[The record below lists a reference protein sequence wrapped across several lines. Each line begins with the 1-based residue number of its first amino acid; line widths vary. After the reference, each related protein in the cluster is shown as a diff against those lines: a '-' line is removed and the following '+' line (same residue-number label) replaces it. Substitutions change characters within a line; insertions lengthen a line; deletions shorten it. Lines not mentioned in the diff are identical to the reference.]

1 MIWQKKAA
9 AEAAERIAAGE
20 SPEAMVHL
28 MWSPEQY
35 EGQSDDEL
43 FAGLSSS
50 ISLTQLQR
58 GGYTERYWEL
68 GAVATC

>member
-1 MIWQKKAA
+1 MWQKQAA
-9 AEAAERIAAGE
+9 VEAAQRIASGD
-20 SPEAMVHL
+20 SPEALVHL
-28 MWSPEQY
+28 VWFPEQY

-50 ISLTQLQR
+50 ISWTQFQR

-68 GAVATC
+68 GAVATW